1 MGVIQKIIKVFAIA
15 FAVFLAFTI
24 VTAIAGAVY
33 VLAGTPGKLWGIG
46 RISNM
51 ETVSFSETYSKE
63 RVQNEEI
70 TSISVSCSCKINI
83 IKGDELKVDAVDV
96 PETCRLECRDGQITI
111 KDEKKN
117 GFINFSFFSDLLEN
131 SVVTITVPEDFA
143 AKLIKIDSGSGKV
156 RILDVSCQKL
166 VIDSGSGSVEIQ
178 NLETE
183 QTDLDTGSGS
193 VQISDSVL
201 GSVNMD
207 SGSGRI
213 TMTRVT
219 AENVDVDGG
228 SGKIDYIGVLS
239 GNCRFESGSGS
250 ITMKLT
256 GREEDYSISVESGSG
271 GCYLNGKKVK
281 DGTYGRGTSGKLL
294 LDSGSG
300 RITVEFEN

>member
-15 FAVFLAFTI
+15 FAVFLTFTI

-63 RVQNEEI
+63 RIQNEEI

-83 IKGDELKVDAVDV
+83 VKGDELKVDVVDV
-96 PETCRLECRDGQITI
+96 PETYRLECRNGQITI

-131 SVVTITVPEDFA
+131 SVVTITVPEDFV

-156 RILDVSCQKL
+156 RLLDVSCQKL

-193 VQISDSVL
+193 VQISDSAL

-207 SGSGRI
+207 SGSGRV

-219 AENVDVDGG
+219 AENMDVQSG

-294 LDSGSG
+294 FDSGSG